1 MSEEPHQ
8 KKEIMKPNDEVSIQ
22 NLHKDDYVDMI
33 KKKRSITKLNNK
45 LLKIKK
51 KHISKFNKMNAAK
64 ITNQNSDVLK
74 IITMDRVSTAN
85 NLKKNAKQINQKQLT
100 LLCKKMLERSISMP
114 RIKSLINLLASRHN
128 KNANK
133 FIQNLKNCD
142 KNFKNVK
149 NGEFLIKADFIDNHK
164 FKCAIKA
171 YNEDNKK
178 EKIIN
183 ESLKSLC
190 LGVYFL
196 LTEAY
201 VKSTYI
207 EHIKLIN
214 TTSKCFYFVDCA
226 KYFKVQ
232 YFETYCKKFVES
244 KYNHISIEIL
254 LRKIN
259 CSEETYQKL

>member
-1 MSEEPHQ
+1 MFSNPLCKMSDQIHQ
-8 KKEIMKPNDEVSIQ
+8 KKEIMKPNDEASTQ
-22 NLHKDDYVDMI
+22 NLHKDDYVDI
-33 KKKRSITKLNNK
+33 TNKKRSITKLNNK
-45 LLKIKK
+45 LLTIKK
-51 KHISKFNKMNAAK
+51 KHITNLNKMIAAK

-85 NLKKNAKQINQKQLT
+85 NLMKYAKQINQKQLI

-171 YNEDNKK
+171 YNEDIKK
-178 EKIIN
+178 
-183 ESLKSLC
+183 
-190 LGVYFL
+190 
-196 LTEAY
+196 
-201 VKSTYI
+201 
-207 EHIKLIN
+207 
-214 TTSKCFYFVDCA
+214 
-226 KYFKVQ
+226 
-232 YFETYCKKFVES
+232 KK
-244 KYNHISIEIL
+244 
-254 LRKIN
+254 
-259 CSEETYQKL
+259 